1 MRYFF
6 IVNLSTERLQFSKV
20 YRLHVFNHVSLLCK
34 NNDLQE
40 KLMTVVNT
48 DVPRGIMSDP
58 PDSLL

>member
-20 YRLHVFNHVSLLCK
+20 YHLHVFNHVSLLCK

-40 KLMTVVNT
+40 KLTTVVNT